1 MIRTTLFLI
10 ITLSLLVGAV
20 ASANITLTHPQYQ
33 ALVSLLWIVLAIAL
47 GCFVIGEITGNNSQV
62 DKLWSIVP
70 IAYVWHFTWYSDFE
84 PRLVLMSV
92 LVSLWGIRLTYNFSR
107 RGGYSL
113 LPWKGEEDYR
123 WSVLRAKP
131 EFQGKGRWMLFNL
144 FFICLYQNA
153 LIFLFTLPILEAW
166 RGNDTP
172 LGWLDYTAT
181 GLFLAFLWMETLADQ
196 QQYEYQTEKYRRKN
210 SGEAM
215 GEFYGK
221 GFTHTGLW
229 AKMRHP
235 NYAAEQA
242 IWICFY
248 LFSVSATG
256 AWLNWSISG
265 AILLLFLFRGS
276 SNFSEEI
283 SASKYIG
290 YAPYK
295 KNTPRFIPK
304 FW

>member
-1 MIRTTLFLI
+1 MIRTTLFLV
-10 ITLSLLVGAV
+10 ITLSILVAAV
-20 ASANITLTHPQYQ
+20 ASANISLTHNQES
-33 ALVSLLWIVLAIAL
+33 ALNSVLWIVFGVAMA
-47 GCFVIGEITGNNSQV
+47 CFIIGEITNNNSQV
-62 DKLWSIVP
+62 DKLWSIIP
-70 IAYVWHFTWYSDFE
+70 IAYVWHFTFYSDFE
-84 PRLVLMSV
+84 PRMVLMSV
-92 LVSLWGIRLTYNFSR
+92 LVTVWGLRLTYNFSR

-166 RGNDTP
+166 RGNDAP

-181 GLFLAFLWMETLADQ
+181 ALFLGFLTMETIADQ
-196 QQYEYQTEKYRRKN
+196 QQYNYQTEKYRRKN
-210 SGEAM
+210 SGEAL

-242 IWICFY
+242 IWLSFY

-256 AWLNWSISG
+256 EWLNWSISG

-276 SNFSEEI
+276 SNFSEDI
-283 SASKYIG
+283 STSKYPQ
-290 YAPYK
+290 YTDYK
-295 KNTPRFIPK
+295 KTTPRFIPW
-304 FW
+304 F